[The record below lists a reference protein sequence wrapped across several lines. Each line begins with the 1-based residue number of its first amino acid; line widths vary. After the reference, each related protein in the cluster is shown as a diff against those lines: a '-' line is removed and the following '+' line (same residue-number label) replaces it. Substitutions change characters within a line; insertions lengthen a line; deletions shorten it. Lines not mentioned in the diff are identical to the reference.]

1 MIFNRWG
8 EVVFESN
15 NAAVGWDGT
24 YGGQLVQDG
33 VYVYKIQFRDLYS
46 DKRYDLTGHLSLI
59 R

>member
-1 MIFNRWG
+1 
-8 EVVFESN
+8 VVFESN